1 MLRIFR
7 DVLEEKEIPEEKLKK
22 LLDKDFAKDVSLEG
36 YTDETLLN
44 EVDGM
49 TDMLYEK
56 QGSYLQ
62 AKEEVALEMLADNEP
77 IDKIVKYSK
86 LPKEK
91 ILQLKIQATKRPA
104 SA

>member
-62 AKEEVALEMLADNEP
+62 AKEDDAIAMLAEGDSV
-77 IDKIVKYSK
+77 DKIVRVTK

-91 ILQLKIQATKRPA
+91 VLKLKAQATKEIA
-104 SA
+104 TA

>member
-7 DVLEEKEIPEEKLKK
+7 DVLEDKEIPEEKLKR
-22 LLDKDFAKDVSLEG
+22 LLDKEFAKDVSLKG
-36 YTDETLLN
+36 YTDEILLN

-62 AKEEVALEMLADNEP
+62 GQQDLAKALIEAGKITADEAEYFSR
-77 IDKIVKYSK
+77 ISAKRKQ
-86 LPKEK
+86 EK
-91 ILQLKIQATKRPA
+91 
-104 SA
+104 

>member
-7 DVLEEKEIPEEKLKK
+7 DVLEEKDIPEDRLMK

-36 YTDETLLN
+36 YTDIT
-44 EVDGM
+44 
-49 TDMLYEK
+49 
-56 QGSYLQ
+56 
-62 AKEEVALEMLADNEP
+62 
-77 IDKIVKYSK
+77 K

-91 ILQLKIQATKRPA
+91 VLKLRTQASKDFA